1 MGLNDEKSEVRKSR
15 DIVQYLEK
23 ILFSWYIFARC
34 PLTEISTTLIAMQGL
49 MQTKQLNLSSF
60 WNIFAVRFHLAAQP
74 QNEISR

>member
-49 MQTKQLNLSSF
+49 NANKAIKPYLLLKHIRS
-60 WNIFAVRFHLAAQP
+60 
-74 QNEISR
+74 